1 MYGGLAPRHIY
12 MYIYV
17 HIYLM
22 PKQFIYYG
30 IELNTAYILIHG
42 NEYYLCIKDRLIKY
56 LCFVARLVL
65 KIYLA

>member
-1 MYGGLAPRHIY
+1 
-12 MYIYV
+12 
-17 HIYLM
+17 M